1 MFKDSSYNEEELLAF
16 IANGDELAFTRLFDN
31 YRDRIYSI
39 AFRITH
45 STTIAE
51 EIVQDVFLKIW
62 LRRGRLVEIENFNA
76 YLFVITR
83 NHVYKTLKQIA
94 KNYELTAI
102 TEKDQLAD
110 TNDSAY
116 LVMEKEYNFL
126 LQKAIDRLPSQQKKV
141 YQYIKEKGLK
151 REEAAGLLHL
161 SPETVKYHL
170 AEAMKNIRAFCMLYL
185 DLFVGFTIC
194 FSFPDSWQ

>member
-1 MFKDSSYNEEELLAF
+1 LFKDASYSEEELLAF
-16 IANGDELAFTRLFDN
+16 IARGDELAFTRLFDN

-62 LRRGRLVEIENFNA
+62 LRRDRLIEIQNFNA
-76 YLFVITR
+76 YLSVVTR
-83 NHVYKTLKQIA
+83 NHVYKALKQIA
-94 KNYELTAI
+94 KNYELTALAD
-102 TEKDQLAD
+102 KDQLAGD
-110 TNDSAY
+110 NDSAG
-116 LVMEKEYNFL
+116 LVMEKEYNSL
-126 LQKAIDRLPSQQKKV
+126 LQKAVDRLPNQQKQV

-170 AEAMKNIRAFCMLYL
+170 AEAMKNIRTFCMSHL
-185 DLFVGFTIC
+185 DVFIGLTACLLLF
-194 FSFPDSWQ
+194 

>member
-1 MFKDSSYNEEELLAF
+1 LFKDTPYNEEELLAF
-16 IANGDELAFTRLFDN
+16 IAQGDELAFTRLFDN

-39 AFRITH
+39 AFRIIH

-62 LRRGRLVEIENFNA
+62 LRRARLIEVQNFNA
-76 YLFVITR
+76 YLFVVTR
-83 NHVYKTLKQIA
+83 NHVYKALKQIA
-94 KNYELTAI
+94 KNYELTAF
-102 TEKDQLAD
+102 TEKDLLAGD
-110 TNDSAY
+110 NDSAG
-116 LVMEKEYNFL
+116 LVMEKEYDSL
-126 LQKAIDRLPSQQKKV
+126 LQKAIDRLPNQQKKV

-170 AEAMKNIRAFCMLYL
+170 AEAMKNIRTFCMLHL
-185 DLFVGFTIC
+185 DIFIGFIIC
-194 FSFPDSWQ
+194 FLFPG

>member
-1 MFKDSSYNEEELLAF
+1 LFKNTTYTEDELLAF
-16 IANGDELAFTRLFDN
+16 IANGDELAFTNLFDN

-62 LRRGRLVEIENFNA
+62 LRRDRLIEIQNFNA

-83 NHVYKTLKQIA
+83 NHVYKALKQIA
-94 KNYELTAI
+94 KNYELAAFA
-102 TEKDQLAD
+102 ERDQLAGD
-110 TNDSAY
+110 NDSAG
-116 LVMEKEYNFL
+116 LVMEKEYNL
-126 LQKAIDRLPSQQKKV
+126 LLRKAIDRLPNQQKKV

-170 AEAMKNIRAFCMLYL
+170 AEAMKNIRTFCMLHL
-185 DLFVGFTIC
+185 DMFIGFIIC
-194 FSFPDSWQ
+194 FLFPGY

>member
-1 MFKDSSYNEEELLAF
+1 MFKDTSYNEEELLAF
-16 IANGDELAFTRLFDN
+16 IVQGDELAFTRLFNN

-62 LRRGRLVEIENFNA
+62 LRRDRLIEIENFNA
-76 YLFVITR
+76 YLFVVTR
-83 NHVYKTLKQIA
+83 NYVYKALKQIA
-94 KNYELTAI
+94 KNYELTAF
-102 TEKDQLAD
+102 TEKDQLAGD
-110 TNDSAY
+110 NDSAG
-116 LVMEKEYNFL
+116 LVMEKEYNSL
-126 LQKAIDRLPSQQKKV
+126 LRKAIDRLPNQQKKV
-141 YQYIKEKGLK
+141 YQYVKEKGLK

-170 AEAMKNIRAFCMLYL
+170 AEAMKNIRNFCMLHL
-185 DLFVGFTIC
+185 DMFIGFIIC
-194 FSFPDSWQ
+194 FLFPGY

>member
-1 MFKDSSYNEEELLAF
+1 MFKDTPYNEEELLAF
-16 IANGDELAFTRLFDN
+16 IAQGDELAFTRLFDN

-62 LRRGRLVEIENFNA
+62 LRRARLIEVQNFNA
-76 YLFVITR
+76 YLFVVTR
-83 NHVYKTLKQIA
+83 NHVYKALKQIA
-94 KNYELTAI
+94 KNYELTAF
-102 TEKDQLAD
+102 TEKDLLAGD
-110 TNDSAY
+110 NDSAG
-116 LVMEKEYNFL
+116 LVMEKEYNSL
-126 LQKAIDRLPSQQKKV
+126 LRKAIDRLPNQQKKV

-170 AEAMKNIRAFCMLYL
+170 AEAMKNIRTFCMLHL
-185 DLFVGFTIC
+185 DIFIGFIIC
-194 FSFPDSWQ
+194 FLFPG

>member
-1 MFKDSSYNEEELLAF
+1 MFKDTSYNEEELLAF
-16 IANGDELAFTRLFDN
+16 IARGDQLAFTQLFDY

-62 LRRGRLVEIENFNA
+62 LRRDRLIEIQNFSA

-83 NHVYKTLKQIA
+83 NHVYKALKQIA
-94 KNYELTAI
+94 KNYELTAF
-102 TEKDQLAD
+102 TDKDQLSAD
-110 TNDSAY
+110 NDSAR
-116 LVMEKEYNFL
+116 LVMEKEYNSL
-126 LQKAIDRLPSQQKKV
+126 LQKAIDRLPNQQKQV
-141 YQYIKEKGLK
+141 YQYIKENGLK

-170 AEAMKNIRAFCMLYL
+170 AEAMKNIRSFCMLHL
-185 DLFVGFTIC
+185 DMFIGFILCFLFPGT
-194 FSFPDSWQ
+194 

>member
-1 MFKDSSYNEEELLAF
+1 MFKNTSYNEEELLAF
-16 IANGDELAFTRLFDN
+16 IAQGDELAFTRLFDN

-39 AFRITH
+39 AFKISH

-62 LRRGRLVEIENFNA
+62 LRRDRLIEVENFNA

-83 NHVYKTLKQIA
+83 NHVYKSLKQIA
-94 KNYELTAI
+94 KNYELTAF
-102 TEKDQLAD
+102 TEKDHLAGD
-110 TNDSAY
+110 NNSED
-116 LVMEKEYNFL
+116 LVMEKEYDSL
-126 LQKAIDRLPSQQKKV
+126 LKKAIDRLPNQQKQV

-170 AEAMKNIRAFCMLYL
+170 AEDMKNIRTFCILHL
-185 DLFVGFTIC
+185 DMFIGFIIC
-194 FSFPDSWQ
+194 FLFPGY

>member
-1 MFKDSSYNEEELLAF
+1 MFKDASYSEEELLAF
-16 IANGDELAFTRLFDN
+16 IARGDELAFTRLFDN

-62 LRRGRLVEIENFNA
+62 LRRDRLIEIQNFNA
-76 YLFVITR
+76 YLSVVTR
-83 NHVYKTLKQIA
+83 NHVYKALKQIA
-94 KNYELTAI
+94 KNYELTALAD
-102 TEKDQLAD
+102 KDQLAGD
-110 TNDSAY
+110 NDSAG
-116 LVMEKEYNFL
+116 LVMEKEYNSL
-126 LQKAIDRLPSQQKKV
+126 LQKAVDRLPNQQKQV

-170 AEAMKNIRAFCMLYL
+170 AEAMKNIRTFCMSHL
-185 DLFVGFTIC
+185 DVFIGLTACLLLF
-194 FSFPDSWQ
+194 

>member
-1 MFKDSSYNEEELLAF
+1 MFKDTPYNEEELLAF
-16 IANGDELAFTRLFDN
+16 IAQGDELAFTRLFDN

-39 AFRITH
+39 AFRIIH

-62 LRRGRLVEIENFNA
+62 LRRARLIEVQNFNA
-76 YLFVITR
+76 YLFVVTR
-83 NHVYKTLKQIA
+83 NHVYKALKQIA
-94 KNYELTAI
+94 KNYELTAF
-102 TEKDQLAD
+102 TEKDLLAGD
-110 TNDSAY
+110 NDSAG
-116 LVMEKEYNFL
+116 LVMEKEYNSL
-126 LQKAIDRLPSQQKKV
+126 LRKAIDRLPNQQKKV

-170 AEAMKNIRAFCMLYL
+170 AEAMKNIRTFCMLHL
-185 DLFVGFTIC
+185 DIFIGFIIC
-194 FSFPDSWQ
+194 FLFPG

>member
-1 MFKDSSYNEEELLAF
+1 LFKDTPYNEEELLAF
-16 IANGDELAFTRLFDN
+16 IAQGDELAFTRLFDN

-39 AFRITH
+39 AFRIIH

-62 LRRGRLVEIENFNA
+62 LRRARLIEVQNFNA
-76 YLFVITR
+76 YLFVVTR
-83 NHVYKTLKQIA
+83 NHVYKALKQIA
-94 KNYELTAI
+94 KNYELTAF
-102 TEKDQLAD
+102 TEKDLLAGD
-110 TNDSAY
+110 NHSAG
-116 LVMEKEYNFL
+116 LVREKEYNSL
-126 LQKAIDRLPSQQKKV
+126 LRKAIDRLPNQQKKV

-170 AEAMKNIRAFCMLYL
+170 AEAMKNIRTFCMLHL
-185 DLFVGFTIC
+185 DIFIGFIIC
-194 FSFPDSWQ
+194 FLFPG

>member
-1 MFKDSSYNEEELLAF
+1 LFKNTTYTEDELLAF
-16 IANGDELAFTRLFDN
+16 IANGDELAFTNLFDN

-62 LRRGRLVEIENFNA
+62 LRRDRLIEIQNFNA

-83 NHVYKTLKQIA
+83 NHVYKALKQIA
-94 KNYELTAI
+94 KNYELTAF
-102 TEKDQLAD
+102 TEKDQLAGD
-110 TNDSAY
+110 NDSAG
-116 LVMEKEYNFL
+116 LVMEKEYNSL
-126 LQKAIDRLPSQQKKV
+126 LRKAIDRLPNQQKKV

-170 AEAMKNIRAFCMLYL
+170 AEAMKNIRTFCMLHL
-185 DLFVGFTIC
+185 DMFIGFIIC
-194 FSFPDSWQ
+194 FLFPGY

>member
-1 MFKDSSYNEEELLAF
+1 MFKDTSYNEEELLAF
-16 IANGDELAFTRLFDN
+16 IARGDELAFTSLFDY

-62 LRRGRLVEIENFNA
+62 LRRDRLIEIQNFSA

-83 NHVYKTLKQIA
+83 NHVYKALKQIA
-94 KNYELTAI
+94 KNYELTAF
-102 TEKDQLAD
+102 TDKDQLSAD
-110 TNDSAY
+110 NDSAR
-116 LVMEKEYNFL
+116 LVMEKEYNSL
-126 LQKAIDRLPSQQKKV
+126 LQKAIDRLPNQQKQV
-141 YQYIKEKGLK
+141 YQYIKEKGFK

-170 AEAMKNIRAFCMLYL
+170 AEAMKNIRSFCMLHL
-185 DLFVGFTIC
+185 DMFIGFIFCFLFPR
-194 FSFPDSWQ
+194 S

>member
-1 MFKDSSYNEEELLAF
+1 MFKNTTYTEDELLAF
-16 IANGDELAFTRLFDN
+16 IANGDELAFTNLFDN

-62 LRRGRLVEIENFNA
+62 LRRDRLIEIQNFNA

-83 NHVYKTLKQIA
+83 NHVYKALKQIA
-94 KNYELTAI
+94 KNYELTAFA
-102 TEKDQLAD
+102 ERDQLAGD
-110 TNDSAY
+110 NDSAG
-116 LVMEKEYNFL
+116 LVMEKEYNSL
-126 LQKAIDRLPSQQKKV
+126 LRKAIDRLPNQQKKV

-170 AEAMKNIRAFCMLYL
+170 AEAMKNIRTFCMLHL
-185 DLFVGFTIC
+185 DMFIGFIIC
-194 FSFPDSWQ
+194 FLFPGY

>member
-1 MFKDSSYNEEELLAF
+1 LSKDTSYNEEELLAF
-16 IANGDELAFTRLFDN
+16 IANGDELAFTRLFN
-31 YRDRIYSI
+31 YYRDRIYSI

-62 LRRGRLVEIENFNA
+62 LRRDRLIEIQNFNA

-83 NHVYKTLKQIA
+83 NHVYKALKQIA
-94 KNYELTAI
+94 KNYELTAFA
-102 TEKDQLAD
+102 ERDQLAGD
-110 TNDSAY
+110 NDSAG
-116 LVMEKEYNFL
+116 LVMEKEYNSL
-126 LQKAIDRLPSQQKKV
+126 LKKAIDRLPSQQKKV

-170 AEAMKNIRAFCMLYL
+170 AEAMKNIRTFCMLHL
-185 DLFVGFTIC
+185 DMFIGFIIC
-194 FSFPDSWQ
+194 FLFPGY

>member
-1 MFKDSSYNEEELLAF
+1 MFKDTSYNEEELLAF
-16 IANGDELAFTRLFDN
+16 IARGDQLAFTQLFDY

-62 LRRGRLVEIENFNA
+62 LRRDRLIEIQNFSA

-83 NHVYKTLKQIA
+83 NHVYKALKQIA
-94 KNYELTAI
+94 KNYELTAF
-102 TEKDQLAD
+102 TEKDQLSAD
-110 TNDSAY
+110 NDSAR
-116 LVMEKEYNFL
+116 LVMEKEYNSL
-126 LQKAIDRLPSQQKKV
+126 LQKAIDRLPNQQKQV
-141 YQYIKEKGLK
+141 YQYIKENGLK

-170 AEAMKNIRAFCMLYL
+170 AEAMKNIRSFCMLHL
-185 DLFVGFTIC
+185 DMFIGFILCFLFPGT
-194 FSFPDSWQ
+194 